1 MFMVLLFFFFSSR
14 RWHSRC
20 AVVTGV
26 QRCALPICFLTIP
39 DSTAGRLVSL
49 TGWMPCAPVTPD
61 QGKML
66 QSDNVVSIGAK
77 GLPALG
83 VDPTP
88 LAAVAPAWLVQ
99 HRRQGRF
106 SKASA

>member
-1 MFMVLLFFFFSSR
+1 
-14 RWHSRC
+14 
-20 AVVTGV
+20 
-26 QRCALPICFLTIP
+26 
-39 DSTAGRLVSL
+39 
-49 TGWMPCAPVTPD
+49 MPCAPVTPD
-61 QGKML
+61 QWKML

-106 SKASA
+106 SKASACRRYHLVRFQRNRLGPAGAVTHIESGTFPHLPCGRVIAGHP

>member
-1 MFMVLLFFFFSSR
+1 M
-14 RWHSRC
+14 
-20 AVVTGV
+20 
-26 QRCALPICFLTIP
+26 TIP
-39 DSTAGRLVSL
+39 DSTAGLLVSL

-61 QGKML
+61 QWKML

-88 LAAVAPAWLVQ
+88 LADVAPAWLVQ

-106 SKASA
+106 SKASALHSHSRVRLQRNRLVSHGAVCPTASGAVTRL